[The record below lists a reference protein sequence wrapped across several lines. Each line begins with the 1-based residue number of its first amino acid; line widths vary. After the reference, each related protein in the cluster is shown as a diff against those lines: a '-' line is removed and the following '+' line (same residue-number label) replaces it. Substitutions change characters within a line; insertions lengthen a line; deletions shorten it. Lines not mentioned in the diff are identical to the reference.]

1 MEKETRILKVSELR
15 VKYGEDSKD
24 PMITGYAAVFNSLSE
39 DLGGFREKIEPG
51 AFAAAIKSSDAR
63 ALFNHNPDYVL
74 GRQSNETLRL
84 KEDEKGLYMEVD
96 PPKTQFIRDLV
107 IAPIERGDIREQS
120 FGFVVES
127 DKWEHL
133 DDRESKTKEPIRTI
147 LKIAQLFDVSPVTYP
162 AYPDTAVAMRSLETA
177 KVATPFMPLTMPEIL
192 RDYADQMDELYK
204 YDVLEDPEVDLKI
217 RKLVSGIMS
226 ELKDRTTPAEPTQ
239 GDKPDEPTQ
248 VHTPSEPT
256 QAVPDEER
264 ERLIKFNSR
273 FKTFNLES

>member
-177 KVATPFMPLTMPEIL
+177 KVATPFMPLTISELLRSYANEWDGIPKEEPEIL
-192 RDYADQMDELYK
+192 LAERSKLSS
-204 YDVLEDPEVDLKI
+204 KI
-217 RKLVSGIMS
+217 MT
-226 ELKDRTTPAEPTQ
+226 ELKSRFLPAEPTQ